1 MLMIFLYYLHRRQLA
16 IGHIEFSEEINI
28 PIAFLYGMLVFPQ
41 NGKSIFSNYFTEE
54 LNTDFNPWPTKEMVK
69 NKFRWKTR
77 EKEEIIHSIGQW
89 TNPATNDLISF
100 IYDHY
105 NEFSIA
111 RLQALLRISQPRI
124 FELLK
129 TPEILLE
136 VILHFE
142 HKIGRNELCPC
153 QSGIKYKRC
162 CRKES

>member
-1 MLMIFLYYLHRRQLA
+1 MIFLYYLHRRQLA

-77 EKEEIIHSIGQW
+77 EKEEIIHSIEQW